1 MSMQPVPV
9 RRPCIHPLAQG
20 KPPMTAAPPT
30 LDRNW
35 PLVAAVA
42 LMTCVAI
49 GVVFSLAV
57 FLDPMGADTGW
68 PRAGISAAM
77 TFAFLAM
84 GFAGFG
90 WGTLSDR
97 WGPRRVVLCGVLL
110 LGLASILAS
119 RAPSL
124 LAFQLTFGVLI
135 GVAAGAFFAPIIAA
149 TTVSFD
155 KRRSLAVALV
165 SAGMGVAPM
174 TIAPLA
180 GWLVTLYGWRQ
191 TMLGIGVGTWLVLL
205 PFVRFVRAVP
215 LPAGGPR
222 GAPGGTGEMSAREA
236 LRTRAFLVLGAAF
249 FACCAAHSGPI
260 FHTVS
265 YAIGCGLPMVTA
277 VTIYSME
284 GAAGLGGRLL
294 FGVLADRYGPKP
306 VLVAG
311 LVVQA
316 FAAAS
321 YLAVDQLAGFYGVA
335 LVFGA
340 TYGGTM
346 PLYAA
351 LARQAFHPRILGT
364 VLGAATLLSSTGMAL
379 GPFVG
384 GWLYDRFGSYAWLY
398 IGSMMVGLAAAGI
411 AMLFPRGQAMPRL
424 SPAV

>member
-1 MSMQPVPV
+1 
-9 RRPCIHPLAQG
+9 
-20 KPPMTAAPPT
+20 
-30 LDRNW
+30 
-35 PLVAAVA
+35 
-42 LMTCVAI
+42 
-49 GVVFSLAV
+49 
-57 FLDPMGADTGW
+57 
-68 PRAGISAAM
+68 M

-155 KRRSLAVALV
+155 KRRGLAVALV

-180 GWLVTLYGWRQ
+180 AWLVTHYGWRQ
-191 TMLGIGVGTWLVLL
+191 TMMGIGLGTWVVLL
-205 PFVRFVRAVP
+205 PFVRFIRVVP
-215 LPAGGPR
+215 PSAGEQR
-222 GAPGGTGEMSAREA
+222 GAAAGTGEMSARDA
-236 LRTRAFLVLGAAF
+236 LRSRALLVLAGAF

-265 YAIGCGLPMVTA
+265 YAIGCGLPMVAA

-294 FGVLADRYGPKP
+294 FGVLADKYSPKP

-316 FAAAS
+316 FAAVS
-321 YLAVDQLAGFYGVA
+321 YLAVNQLAGFYGVA

-351 LARQAFHPRILGT
+351 LARQAFDPRILGT

-379 GPFVG
+379 GPFIG
-384 GWLYDRFGSYAWLY
+384 GWLYDHFGSYAWLY
-398 IGSMMVGLAAAGI
+398 VGSMMVGLAAAGI
-411 AMLFPRGQAMPRL
+411 AMLFPRAGAAPRL
-424 SPAV
+424 QPA

>member
-1 MSMQPVPV
+1 
-9 RRPCIHPLAQG
+9 
-20 KPPMTAAPPT
+20 MTAPQ

-35 PLVAAVA
+35 PLVAAGA

-68 PRAGISAAM
+68 SRAGISAAM
-77 TFAFLAM
+77 TLAFLAM

-90 WGTLSDR
+90 WGSLSDKL
-97 WGPRRVVLCGVLL
+97 GPRPVVACGIVL

-119 RAPSL
+119 RATSL
-124 LAFQLTFGVLI
+124 LAFQATFGILI

-155 KRRSLAVALV
+155 KRRGLAIALV

-180 GWLVTLYGWRQ
+180 GWLVTLYGWRT
-191 TMLGIGVGTWLVLL
+191 TMLGIGIGTWILLL
-205 PFVRFVRAVP
+205 PFVVFIRRVP
-215 LPAGGPR
+215 DAP
-222 GAPGGTGEMSAREA
+222 APGTPVDAGPDMNAGEA
-236 LRTRAFLVLGAAF
+236 LRSRAFLILGAAF

-265 YAIGCGLPMVTA
+265 YAIGCGLPMVAA

-294 FGVLADRYGPKP
+294 FGVAADKWGAKP
-306 VLVAG
+306 VLVVG
-311 LVVQA
+311 LLVQA
-316 FAAAS
+316 VAAVA
-321 YLAVDQLAGFYGVA
+321 YLGVNQLGGFYAVA
-335 LVFGA
+335 IVFGA
-340 TYGGTM
+340 AYGGTM

-351 LARQAFHPRILGT
+351 LARDAFGARILGT
-364 VLGAATLLSSTGMAL
+364 VLGAATMLSSLGMAL
-379 GPFVG
+379 GPFIG
-384 GWLYDRFGSYAWLY
+384 GWLFDRYGSYAWLY
-398 IGSMMVGLAAAGI
+398 IGSGLVGLAAAGI
-411 AMLFPRGQAMPRL
+411 AMLFPRAPVSMPPTLAR
-424 SPAV
+424 AHG